1 MKTSSFIT
9 SIIQLSVIL
18 IMASPVI
25 AQDLKPIK
33 LPTPQTTGGMPLMDA
48 LKQRKTS
55 RSFSMKELT
64 PQVMSNLLW
73 AAFGIN
79 REDGRRTAPSA
90 VNWQTL
96 DVYVA
101 TTKGMYRHDPVKNV
115 LEPVVAK
122 DLRALTGTQP
132 FVADAP
138 INLVYVANYDRV
150 IGEMPQIR
158 KEVLA
163 SYDAGF
169 IGQNVYLYCASV
181 GLETVVRGL
190 IDKPALEKAMGLKP
204 NQQVILAQTVGYGK

>member
-1 MKTSSFIT
+1 MKKAVFIKT
-9 SIIQLSVIL
+9 ISLLTVLVIFTC
-18 IMASPVI
+18 PVL

-33 LPTPQTTGGMPLMDA
+33 LPAPQTTGGMPLMDA
-48 LKQRKTS
+48 LKNRHTS
-55 RSFSMKELT
+55 RSFSTKELS

-101 TTKGMYRHDPVKNV
+101 TANGMYRHDPVNNV

-122 DLRALTGTQP
+122 DLRALTGKQP
-132 FVADAP
+132 FVKDAP
-138 INLVYVANYDRV
+138 VNLVYVANYDRIKGDMPEAQKER
-150 IGEMPQIR
+150 IGS
-158 KEVLA
+158 LD
-163 SYDAGF
+163 SGY
-169 IGQNVYLYCASV
+169 IGQNVYLYCASE

-190 IDKPALEKAMGLKP
+190 IDKPAL
-204 NQQVILAQTVGYGK
+204 